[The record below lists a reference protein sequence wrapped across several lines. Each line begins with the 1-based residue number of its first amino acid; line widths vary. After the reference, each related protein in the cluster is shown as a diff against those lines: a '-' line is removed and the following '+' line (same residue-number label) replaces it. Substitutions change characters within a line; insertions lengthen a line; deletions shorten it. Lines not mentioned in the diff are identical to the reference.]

1 MATKIY
7 NLSAEVSPFSEAT
20 DLATISN
27 KVSAHFQEKKQDLRI
42 FTPRYGFVGE
52 RRFVIREVIRLKE
65 IEVEFK
71 GEMTLGAAKSAFVPS
86 TKVQVY
92 FMEYQPYFGGKNKVL
107 YKVAGGKYNQRNAE
121 KYFYFSKI
129 AIENLTYLYW
139 QPEFILCNDWSTALV
154 PVLMKTVYAEEEFFS
169 EMKTVLN
176 LVNLEEFGKVGKKQY
191 EMAGLEPEDYAGYED
206 NLLGLAIKYADQII
220 SISIDGKDNSK
231 AIKKNKKIQKALKD
245 AGKEVEYFT
254 ISGENEE
261 EWPDLYQKLETYF
274 GVEN

>member
-7 NLSAEVSPFSEAT
+7 YLSSEVSPFSEAT

-52 RRFVIREVIRLKE
+52 RKFVIREVIRLKE

-71 GEMTLGAAKSAFVPS
+71 DDMILGAAKSAFVPS

-92 FMEYQPYFGGKNKVL
+92 FMEYAPYFGGKNKLL

-121 KYFYFSKI
+121 KYFFFSKI

-139 QPEFILCNDWSTALV
+139 QPEFVLCNDWTTAMV
-154 PVLMKTVYAEEEFFS
+154 PILLKTVYAEEEFFS

-176 LVNLEEFGKVGKKQY
+176 LVNITEMGQVGKRQF
-191 EMAGLEPEDYAGYED
+191 EMAGLSPEDYKGYED
-206 NLLGLAIKYADQII
+206 NLLGLAIKHADQII

-231 AIKKNKKIQKALKD
+231 EIKKNKKIQKALKD
-245 AGKEVEYFT
+245 SGKEVQYFT
-254 ISGENEE
+254 IDGKNEE
-261 EWPDLYQKLETYF
+261 AWPGLYEELETYF

>member
-1 MATKIY
+1 MPTKIY
-7 NLSAEVSPFSEAT
+7 YLSSEVSPFSEAT
-20 DLATISN
+20 DLALISN
-27 KVSAHFQEKKQDLRI
+27 KVPAHFQEKKQDLRI

-71 GEMTLGAAKSAFVPS
+71 GDMTLGAAKSAFVPS

-107 YKVAGGKYNQRNAE
+107 YKVAGGNYNQRNAE

-176 LVNLEEFGKVGKKQY
+176 LVNIEEMGKVGKKQF
-191 EMAGLEPEDYAGYED
+191 EMAGLAPEDYAGYED
-206 NLLGLAIKYADQII
+206 NLLGLAIKHADQII
-220 SISIDGKDNSK
+220 SISIDGKDNST
-231 AIKKNKKIQKALKD
+231 AIKKNKKIQKALKE

-261 EWPDLYQKLETYF
+261 EWPSLYQELETYF

>member
-7 NLSAEVSPFSEAT
+7 YLSSEVTPFSEST
-20 DLATISN
+20 DLAKISN
-27 KVSAHFQEKKQDLRI
+27 RVPSHFQDKKQDLRI
-42 FTPRYGFVGE
+42 FTPRYGFVSE

-65 IEVEFK
+65 IEVEYK
-71 GEMTLGAAKSAFVPS
+71 GELTLGAAKSAFVPS

-92 FMEYQPYFGGKNKVL
+92 FMEYQPYFGGKNKTL
-107 YKVAGGKYNQRNAE
+107 YKVADDRYNQRNAE

-139 QPEFILCNDWSTALV
+139 QPEFNLCNDWTTAMV
-154 PVLMKTVYAEEEFFS
+154 PVLMKTVYLEEEFFG

-176 LVNLEEFGKVGKKQY
+176 LVNIEEMGKVGKKQY

-206 NLLGLAIKYADQII
+206 DLLGLAIKHADEII
-220 SISIDGKDNSK
+220 SISIDGKSNK
-231 AIKKNKKIQKALKD
+231 EEIEQHKNIQKALKSS
-245 AGKEVEYFT
+245 GKKVKYFT
-254 ISGENEE
+254 INAETDEDWKTLNLE
-261 EWPDLYQKLETYF
+261 LETFF

>member
-7 NLSAEVSPFSEAT
+7 YLSAEVSPFSEGT

-27 KVSAHFQEKKQDLRI
+27 KVPTHFQEKKQDLRI

-65 IEVEFK
+65 IEVEYK
-71 GEMTLGAAKSAFVPS
+71 GDMVLGAAKSAFVPS

-92 FMEYQPYFGGKNKVL
+92 FMEYAPYFGGKNKL
-107 YKVAGGKYNQRNAE
+107 MYKVAGGRYNQRNAE
-121 KYFYFSKI
+121 KYFFFSKI

-139 QPEFILCNDWSTALV
+139 QPEFVLCNDWTTAMV
-154 PVLMKTVYAEEEFFS
+154 PILLKTVYAEEEFFS

-176 LVNLEEFGKVGKKQY
+176 LVNIEEMGQVGPRQY
-191 EMAGLEPEDYAGYED
+191 EMAGLSPEDYKGYEND
-206 NLLGLAIKYADQII
+206 LLGLAIKHADQVI
-220 SISIDGKDNSK
+220 SISIDGKDKSK
-231 AIKKNKKIQKALKD
+231 TVKKNKKIQKALKD
-245 AGKEVEYFT
+245 AGKEVQYFS
-254 ISGENEE
+254 IDGSNEE
-261 EWPDLYQKLETYF
+261 AWPDLYAELETYF

>member
-7 NLSAEVSPFSEAT
+7 YLSSEVTPFSEST
-20 DLATISN
+20 DLAKISN
-27 KVSAHFQEKKQDLRI
+27 RVPSHFQDKKQDLRI
-42 FTPRYGFVGE
+42 FTPRYGFVSE

-65 IEVEFK
+65 IEVEYK
-71 GEMTLGAAKSAFVPS
+71 GELTLGAAKSAFVPS

-92 FMEYQPYFGGKNKVL
+92 FMEYQPYFGGKNKTL
-107 YKVAGGKYNQRNAE
+107 YKVADDRYNQRNAE

-139 QPEFILCNDWSTALV
+139 QPEFILCNDWTTAMV
-154 PVLMKTVYAEEEFFS
+154 PVLMKTVYLEEEFFG

-176 LVNLEEFGKVGKKQY
+176 LVNIEEMGKVGKKQY

-206 NLLGLAIKYADQII
+206 DLLGLAIKHADEII
-220 SISIDGKDNSK
+220 SISIDGKSNK
-231 AIKKNKKIQKALKD
+231 EEIEQHKNIQKALKSS
-245 AGKEVEYFT
+245 GKKVKYFT
-254 ISGENEE
+254 INAETDEDWKTLNLE
-261 EWPDLYQKLETYF
+261 LETFF

>member
-7 NLSAEVSPFSEAT
+7 YLSAEVSPFSEAT

-27 KVSAHFQEKKQDLRI
+27 KVPAHFQEKKQDLRI

-71 GEMTLGAAKSAFVPS
+71 GDMTLGAAKSAFVPS

-154 PVLMKTVYAEEEFFS
+154 PVLMKTVYAEEEFFTD
-169 EMKTVLN
+169 MKTVLN
-176 LVNLEEFGKVGKKQY
+176 LVNVEEMGKVSKKQY

-206 NLLGLAIKYADQII
+206 DLLGLAIKHADQII

-231 AIKKNKKIQKALKD
+231 AIKKNKKIQKALKES
-245 AGKEVEYFT
+245 GKEVEYFT

-261 EWPDLYQKLETYF
+261 EWPNLYQDLETYF

>member
-7 NLSAEVSPFSEAT
+7 YLSAEVSPFSEAT

-27 KVSAHFQEKKQDLRI
+27 KVPSHFQEKKQDLRI

-71 GEMTLGAAKSAFVPS
+71 DDMILGAAKSAFVPS

-92 FMEYQPYFGGKNKVL
+92 FMEYAPYFGGKNKTL
-107 YKVAGGKYNQRNAE
+107 YKVSGGRYNQRNAE
-121 KYFYFSKI
+121 KYFFFSKI

-139 QPEFILCNDWSTALV
+139 QPEFVLCNDWSTAMV
-154 PVLMKTVYAEEEFFS
+154 PILLKTVYAEEEFFS

-176 LVNLEEFGKVGKKQY
+176 LVNVEEMGQVGKRQY
-191 EMAGLEPEDYAGYED
+191 EMAGLEPEDYKGYED
-206 NLLGLAIKYADQII
+206 DLLGLGIKHADQII
-220 SISIDGKDNSK
+220 SISVDGKDNSK
-231 AIKKNKKIQKALKD
+231 AVEKNKKIQKALKET
-245 AGKEVEYFT
+245 GKEVQYFT
-254 ISGENEE
+254 INSKNEE
-261 EWPDLYQKLETYF
+261 EWQDLYAELETYF

>member
-7 NLSAEVSPFSEAT
+7 YLSAEVSPFSEAT

-27 KVSAHFQEKKQDLRI
+27 KVPSHFQEKKQDLRI

-71 GEMTLGAAKSAFVPS
+71 DDMILGAAKSAFVPS

-92 FMEYQPYFGGKNKVL
+92 FMEYAPYFGGKNKTL
-107 YKVAGGKYNQRNAE
+107 YKVSGGRYNQRNAE
-121 KYFYFSKI
+121 KYFFFSKI

-139 QPEFILCNDWSTALV
+139 QPEFVLCNDWSTAMV
-154 PVLMKTVYAEEEFFS
+154 PILLKTVYAEEEFFS

-176 LVNLEEFGKVGKKQY
+176 LVNVEEMGQVGKRQF
-191 EMAGLEPEDYAGYED
+191 EMAGLEPEDYKGYED
-206 NLLGLAIKYADQII
+206 DLLGLAIKHADQII

-231 AIKKNKKIQKALKD
+231 AVEKNKKIQKALKET
-245 AGKEVEYFT
+245 GKEVQYFT
-254 ISGENEE
+254 INSKNEE
-261 EWPDLYQKLETYF
+261 EWQDLYAELETYF